1 MTARGALAV
10 AVAGALCAGVPAAA
24 AGADAALLRARDRAY
39 PAAETAAA
47 RASTPD
53 GVQAAYDAARDLQEA
68 VRAVGVPSAACIPLR
83 GALARYAVGRVLQM
97 EGYDRPS
104 AADWTRGARRAQQA
118 RARLRALGADGACRG
133 GGGGPARAALPMT
146 PSAGEAFLGP
156 VVARAPAGADA
167 ARLVVDGRP
176 AATVAVRDGRAR
188 FTVGAPP
195 GRHSL
200 RVKFTRSGRPAGAT
214 TATGA
219 WLLPPS
225 AAAATA
231 GTRTDPA
238 LAAALTRA
246 LAGAPAYRAA
256 WVQDLADGRTA
267 GVAAGA
273 PFPAASTV
281 KIGLLVGALARLGPS
296 PERSRLAYDL
306 RAMAGWSSNLATNR
320 VLRRLGGTRVAADG
334 LRRLGARASTFPGEY
349 LVGTEL
355 QPSLPAPGPGAAPPA
370 VSRRVTTAQDLGR
383 MLFSL
388 HAAAVGAPGARAA
401 TGLTAHQA
409 RLGLGMLLASQQRG
423 DNAGLLAG
431 GVPPGTPIAQKN
443 GWIRAARH
451 AAGIVYLDRGP
462 AIVVLLT
469 YDERGVGLARARTLG
484 ARVAAAAAG

>member
-1 MTARGALAV
+1 MTRRGAIAAAV
-10 AVAGALCAGVPAAA
+10 ASALCAGVAAPAT
-24 AGADAALLRARDRAY
+24 GADAALVRARDRAY
-39 PAAETAAA
+39 PAAELAAA
-47 RASTPD
+47 RASTPE

-68 VRAVGVPSAACIPLR
+68 VRAAGVPSPACAPLR
-83 GALARYAVGRVLQM
+83 RALGRYAAARVLQM
-97 EGYDRPS
+97 EGVDRPS
-104 AADWTRGARRAQQA
+104 AADRERGGREAQGA
-118 RARLRALGADGACRG
+118 RARLRALGGRAACRG
-133 GGGGPARAALPMT
+133 TGGSPPLMRLPIS

-167 ARLVVDGRP
+167 ARLLVDGRDAGAAPVRGGRVRFAVTAP
-176 AATVAVRDGRAR
+176 A
-188 FTVGAPP
+188 
-195 GRHSL
+195 GRHAL
-200 RVKFTRSGRPAGAT
+200 RVEFTRAGRPVGVATAGD
-214 TATGA
+214 A
-219 WLLPPS
+219 WLLPAS
-225 AAAATA
+225 AAAATPGA
-231 GTRTDPA
+231 RRDPA
-238 LAAALTRA
+238 LGAALTRA

-281 KIGLLVGALARLGPS
+281 KIGLLVGALARLGAT
-296 PERSRLAYDL
+296 PERSALAYDL
-306 RAMAGWSSNLATNR
+306 RAMAGWSSNLAANR
-320 VLRRLGGTRVAADG
+320 LLRRLGGTRVAADG

-349 LVGTEL
+349 VVGTQL
-355 QPSLPAPGPGAAPPA
+355 QPGLPAPGPGAAPPA

-423 DNAGLLAG
+423 ANAGLLAG
-431 GVPPGTPIAQKN
+431 GLPAGTPIAQKN

-451 AAGIVYLDRGP
+451 GAAIAYLRRGP
-462 AIVVLLT
+462 VIVVLLT
-469 YDERGVGLARARTLG
+469 YDGRGVSLARGRSLG